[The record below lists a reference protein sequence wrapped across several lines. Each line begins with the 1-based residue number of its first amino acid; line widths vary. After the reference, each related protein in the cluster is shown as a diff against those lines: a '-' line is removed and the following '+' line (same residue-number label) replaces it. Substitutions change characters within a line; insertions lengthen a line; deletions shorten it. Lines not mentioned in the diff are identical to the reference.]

1 MGKNVLMLNSLP
13 LLNVKKFSFP
23 MYLPYCRILGSLC
36 KSSYCL
42 VLFVVVVVVV
52 VVGGGVVIVVV
63 ILGRTRECFAFTAFE
78 HGGISNVPQLL

>member
-1 MGKNVLMLNSLP
+1 
-13 LLNVKKFSFP
+13 

-52 VVGGGVVIVVV
+52 DVVVVV
-63 ILGRTRECFAFTAFE
+63 ILRRTRECFAFTAFE
-78 HGGISNVPQLL
+78 HGGNF